1 MAESVLDI
9 VVRSVN
15 IFNYSS
21 YFNIQ
26 HIVNLFHFKQ
36 VALYSFSASN
46 DQELSFEKG
55 DRLEIVERP
64 AADPEWYRARNGQGH
79 VGLVPRN
86 YLQELSEYLTQPY
99 T

>member
-1 MAESVLDI
+1 ML
-9 VVRSVN
+9 
-15 IFNYSS
+15 
-21 YFNIQ
+21 
-26 HIVNLFHFKQ
+26 Q

-64 AADPEWYRARNGQGH
+64 AADPEWYRARNGQGL

-99 T
+99 KLVYLHALVHLYLYILSLGAQYSLFVF

>member
-1 MAESVLDI
+1 ML
-9 VVRSVN
+9 
-15 IFNYSS
+15 
-21 YFNIQ
+21 
-26 HIVNLFHFKQ
+26 Q

-64 AADPEWYRARNGQGH
+64 AADPEWYRARNGQGL

-99 T
+99 KLVYLHAYGICIFIYSFLKHLYILSYNCVQI